1 MRTLL
6 VIVAL
11 ASVAGAT
18 GVEVV
23 AQSERAIIWYRACDI
38 VPGQNAAAAAL
49 AREFIEL
56 ANEKSAVGQSTAFQS
71 ITAPFNQI
79 QFMSFVPDLGTWQS
93 QTDALLADERYHPL
107 VQKAKGMIDV
117 NSCVDSLSRIVP

>member
-1 MRTLL
+1 
-6 VIVAL
+6 
-11 ASVAGAT
+11 
-18 GVEVV
+18 VEVV

-93 QTDALLADERYHPL
+93 QTDALLADERYQAL
-107 VQKAKGMIDV
+107 VQKAQGVIDV